1 MFNLFRSQQT
11 AVRIL
16 LGVLLGMVAL
26 SMLLYLIPGAGTPTG
41 DRNDQVVAEIDKE
54 PITIHDVELQ
64 IRNITQNR
72 QISPDVVQVLVPQL
86 IDQAIADRAMAYQ
99 AKKLGFKVSEKDLAT
114 IIRSLGPISTLTPQ
128 QYKMFVE
135 QQGFSV
141 PEFENNVLLKAYQ
154 DSIQNIAMEGV
165 IVTPAEVEAAYKQG
179 NDRVKLEY
187 IPFDAIKLGSE
198 LKPSVDELKRYFNER
213 LGVFNMPETHDLQFI
228 VVDPARVAE
237 SIQVADSQVQDYY
250 NSHKDEYRVPERV
263 KVRHIM
269 ISTASKPKE
278 ELPKLK
284 AKAEDLLKQVK
295 AGGDF
300 SKLAEMNS
308 DDTTSGKQGG
318 DLGWIVRG
326 QMQAPDLETATF
338 ALKPNETSNVITT
351 QYGFDIVQVT
361 EKEQAR
367 LRPLEEAR
375 AGILDKLRQQV
386 GFDRMQALADQ
397 AHAELAKSPQ
407 SAEQIAKK
415 LNLQFDKLDKWTPGG
430 AIPQLG
436 SDSQATAAVQLLKKG
451 EVSQVLQSGGTKLA
465 VAVVTNIN
473 PVRAPDFAEVE
484 ARVRAGYAQDKGT
497 TVVAEKSKKAAEMAK
512 ANGGDLRAI
521 AKSMGLEIKYTDLF
535 TRNGAVEGL
544 GGAAY
549 LSEAFDKPVGTVLGP
564 IFAGNQTI
572 VAKVSEKQAGDMAKF
587 AAEREGLVN
596 QLKGK
601 KSAERQSLLQDS
613 ILNTLIQQ
621 GKIKKHQD
629 VINRLMSR
637 YRS

>member
-1 MFNLFRSQQT
+1 MFNMFRSQQK

-86 IDQAIADRAMAYQ
+86 IDQAIADRAMAYE
-99 AKKLGFKVSEKDLAT
+99 AKKLGFKVSERDLAN

-128 QYKMFVE
+128 QYRMFVE

-165 IVTPAEVEAAYKQG
+165 IVTPAEVEAAYKQT
-179 NDRVKLEY
+179 NDRVRLEY

-198 LKPSVDELKRYFNER
+198 LKPTVDELKTYFNGR

-228 VVDPARVAE
+228 VVDPAKVAE
-237 SIQVADSQVQDYY
+237 TIQVADSQVQDFYK
-250 NSHKDEYRVPERV
+250 SHKDQFRVQERV

-269 ISTASKPKE
+269 VSTAGKPKE

-300 SKLAEMNS
+300 SKLAEKNS

-338 ALKPNETSNVITT
+338 ALKPNEISNLIAT
-351 QYGFDIVQVT
+351 QYGYDIVQVL

-367 LRPLEEAR
+367 MRPLEEVR
-375 AGILDKLRQQV
+375 SEILGTLRTQV
-386 GFDRMQALADQ
+386 GFDRMQTLADQ
-397 AHAELAKSPQ
+397 AHAELSKSPQ
-407 SAEQIAKK
+407 SAEQIAKR
-415 LNLQFDKLDKWTPGG
+415 LNLQFERLDKWTPGG
-430 AIPQLG
+430 AIPPLG
-436 SDSQATAAVQLLKKG
+436 SDPQATAAVQVLKKG
-451 EVSQVLQSGGTKLA
+451 EVSQVLQSGTKLA

-473 PVRAPDFAEVE
+473 PIRAPDFAEVE

-512 ANGGDLRAI
+512 ANGGDLKAV
-521 AKSMGLEIKYTDLF
+521 AKSMGLEVKTTDLF

-549 LSEAFDKPVGTVLGP
+549 LSEAFDKPVGTLLGP
-564 IFAGNQTI
+564 LFTGNQTI
-572 VAKVSEKQAGDMAKF
+572 VAKVSEKQEGDMAKF

-601 KSAERQSLLQDS
+601 KSAERQTLLQDS

-637 YRS
+637 YRG

>member
-1 MFNLFRSQQT
+1 MLNMFRSQQK

-26 SMLLYLIPGAGTPTG
+26 SMLLYLIPGAGTPTV

-99 AKKLGFKVSEKDLAT
+99 AKKLGFKVSEKDLAN

-165 IVTPAEVEAAYKQG
+165 IVTPAEVEAAYKQT

-187 IPFDAIKLGSE
+187 IPFDAVKLGSE
-198 LKPSVDELKRYFNER
+198 LKPTVDELKKYFNER

-228 VVDPARVAE
+228 VVDPAKVAE
-237 SIQVADSQVQDYY
+237 TLQVADSQVQDYY
-250 NSHKDEYRVPERV
+250 NSHKDEFRVHERV

-269 ISTASKPKE
+269 ISTAGKPKD

-284 AKAEDLLKQVK
+284 AKAEDLLKQAK

-300 SKLAEMNS
+300 SKLAEKNS

-318 DLGWIVRG
+318 DLGWVERG

-338 ALKPNETSNVITT
+338 ALKPNEISNLITT
-351 QYGFDIVQVT
+351 QYGYDIVQVL

-367 LRPLEEAR
+367 LRPMDEVR

-386 GFDRMQALADQ
+386 GFDRMQ
-397 AHAELAKSPQ
+397 
-407 SAEQIAKK
+407 
-415 LNLQFDKLDKWTPGG
+415 T
-430 AIPQLG
+430 
-436 SDSQATAAVQLLKKG
+436 
-451 EVSQVLQSGGTKLA
+451 
-465 VAVVTNIN
+465 
-473 PVRAPDFAEVE
+473 
-484 ARVRAGYAQDKGT
+484 
-497 TVVAEKSKKAAEMAK
+497 
-512 ANGGDLRAI
+512 
-521 AKSMGLEIKYTDLF
+521 
-535 TRNGAVEGL
+535 
-544 GGAAY
+544 
-549 LSEAFDKPVGTVLGP
+549 
-564 IFAGNQTI
+564 
-572 VAKVSEKQAGDMAKF
+572 
-587 AAEREGLVN
+587 
-596 QLKGK
+596 
-601 KSAERQSLLQDS
+601 
-613 ILNTLIQQ
+613 
-621 GKIKKHQD
+621 
-629 VINRLMSR
+629 
-637 YRS
+637 

>member
-1 MFNLFRSQQT
+1 MFNMFRSQQK

-16 LGVLLGMVAL
+16 LGVLLGMVAI
-26 SMLLYLIPGAGTPTG
+26 SMLLYLIPGAGTSAGTR
-41 DRNDQVVAEIDKE
+41 DDQVVAEIDKE

-99 AKKLGFKVSEKDLAT
+99 AKKLGFKVSERDLAN

-165 IVTPAEVEAAYKQG
+165 IVTPAEVEAAYKQT

-198 LKPSVDELKRYFNER
+198 LKPTTDELKQYFNER
-213 LGVFNMPETHDLQFI
+213 KGVFTMPETRDLQFVI
-228 VVDPARVAE
+228 VDPVKVAE
-237 SIQVADSQVQDYY
+237 TIQVADAQVQSFY
-250 NSHKDEYRVPERV
+250 NSHRDQFHVPERV

-269 ISTASKPKE
+269 ISTAGKPKD

-300 SKLAEMNS
+300 SKLAEKNS

-338 ALKPNETSNVITT
+338 ALKPNETSNLITT
-351 QYGFDIVQVT
+351 QYGYDIVQVL

-367 LRPLEEAR
+367 MRPLEEVR
-375 AGILDKLRQQV
+375 GEILGTLRQQV

-397 AHAELAKSPQ
+397 ARAEVSKSPQ
-407 SAEQIAKK
+407 SADQIAKK
-415 LNLQFDKLDKWTPGG
+415 LGLEFDKMEKWTPGG
-430 AIPQLG
+430 AIPALS
-436 SDSQATAAVQLLKKG
+436 SDPQATAAVQVLKKG
-451 EVSQVLQSGGTKLA
+451 EVSQVLQAGPKLA

-473 PVRAPDFAEVE
+473 PPRAPDYSEVE

-497 TVVAEKSKKAAEMAK
+497 TVVAEKSKKAAEMVK
-512 ANGGDLRAI
+512 SNGGDLKAV
-521 AKSMGLEIKYTDLF
+521 AKSMGLDVKSTDLF

-549 LSEAFDKPVGTVLGP
+549 LSEAFDKPVGTILGP
-564 IFAGNQTI
+564 LFTGSQTI

-587 AAEREGLVN
+587 AAEREGLLN

-601 KSAERQSLLQDS
+601 KSAERQALLQDS

-621 GKIKKHQD
+621 KKIKKHQD

>member
-1 MFNLFRSQQT
+1 MFDLFRSQQT

-72 QISPDVVQVLVPQL
+72 PISPDVVKVLVPQL

-99 AKKLGFKVSEKDLAT
+99 AKKLGFKVSESDLAG

-128 QYKMFVE
+128 QYRTFVE

-165 IVTPAEVEAAYKQG
+165 IITPAEVEAAYKQT
-179 NDRVKLEY
+179 NDKVKLDY
-187 IPFDAIKLGSE
+187 IPFDPAKLGAE
-198 LKPSVDELKRYFNER
+198 LKPTPDELKQYFMQKR
-213 LGVFNMPETHDLQFI
+213 GAFNLPETRDVQLI
-228 VVDPARVAE
+228 VVDPAKVSE
-237 SIQVADSQVQDYY
+237 SIQVSDTQILSYY
-250 NSHKDEYRVPERV
+250 NSHKDQYRVPERV
-263 KVRHIM
+263 KVRHIVV
-269 ISTASKPKE
+269 STPGRPKE

-284 AKAEDLLKQVK
+284 AKADDLLKQVK

-300 SKLAEMNS
+300 GKLAEKNS
-308 DDTTSGKQGG
+308 DDPSSNTKGG

-326 QMQAPDLETATF
+326 QMSPEIEAATF
-338 ALKPNETSNVITT
+338 ALKPNEISSVVTAP
-351 QYGFDIVQVT
+351 YGYDILQVL
-361 EKEQAR
+361 EKEPAR
-367 LRPLEEAR
+367 LRPYDEVKGEIMGTLR
-375 AGILDKLRQQV
+375 AQV
-386 GFDRMQALADQ
+386 GIERMQTLGDQ
-397 AHAELAKSPQ
+397 ARAELAKSPQ

-415 LNLQFDKLDKWTPGG
+415 LGLEFDKLDKWNPSSP
-430 AIPQLG
+430 IPQLG
-436 SDSQATAAVQLLKKG
+436 PDPQISASVQVLKKG
-451 EVSQVLQSGGTKLA
+451 EVSQVLQTSNKLA

-473 PVRAPDFAEVE
+473 PIRSPELAEVE
-484 ARVRAGYAQDKGT
+484 ARVRAGYALDQGNLL
-497 TVVAEKSKKAAEMAK
+497 VGEKAKKAAEMAK
-512 ANGGDLRAI
+512 SNGGDLKAI
-521 AKSMGLEIKYTDLF
+521 AKSMGLEVKTTDLF

-549 LSEAFDKPVGTVLGP
+549 LSEAFDKPVGTIVGP
-564 IFAGNQTI
+564 VFAGTSTI
-572 VAKVSEKQAGDMAKF
+572 IAKVTEKQAGDMTKF
-587 AAEREGLVN
+587 AAEREGILN

-601 KSAERQSLLQDS
+601 KSAERQLLLQDS

-629 VINRLMSR
+629 VINRMLSR
-637 YRS
+637 YSG

>member
-1 MFNLFRSQQT
+1 MFNMFRSQQK

-41 DRNDQVVAEIDKE
+41 NRDDQVVAEIDKE

-99 AKKLGFKVSEKDLAT
+99 AKKLGFKVSEKDLAN
-114 IIRSLGPISTLTPQ
+114 IIRSLGPISTLSPQ
-128 QYKMFVE
+128 QYRMFVE

-165 IVTPAEVEAAYKQG
+165 IVTPAEVETAYKQT

-187 IPFDAIKLGSE
+187 IPFDAVKLGSE
-198 LKPSVDELKRYFNER
+198 LKPTVDELKKYFNER
-213 LGVFNMPETHDLQFI
+213 LGVFNMPETHDVQFI
-228 VVDPARVAE
+228 VVDPAKVAE
-237 SIQVADSQVQDYY
+237 TIQVADSQVQDFY
-250 NSHKDEYRVPERV
+250 NSHKDQFRVQERV

-269 ISTASKPKE
+269 ISTASKPKD

-300 SKLAEMNS
+300 SKLAEKNS

-338 ALKPNETSNVITT
+338 ALKPNEISNLITT
-351 QYGFDIVQVT
+351 QYGYDIVQVL

-367 LRPLEEAR
+367 LRPLEEVR
-375 AGILDKLRQQV
+375 GEILGTLRTQV
-386 GFDRMQALADQ
+386 GFDRMQTLADQ
-397 AHAELAKSPQ
+397 ARAELAKSPQ

-430 AIPQLG
+430 AIPSLG
-436 SDSQATAAVQLLKKG
+436 SDSQATAAIQLLKKG
-451 EVSQVLQSGGTKLA
+451 EVSQVLQAGTKLA

-473 PVRAPDFAEVE
+473 PIRAPDFAEVE

-512 ANGGDLRAI
+512 ANGGDLKAI
-521 AKSMGLEIKYTDLF
+521 AKSMGLEVKTTDLF

-549 LSEAFDKPVGTVLGP
+549 LSEAFDKPVGTLLGP
-564 IFAGNQTI
+564 LFAGTQTI
-572 VAKVSEKQAGDMAKF
+572 VAKVSEKQPGDMAKF

-601 KSAERQSLLQDS
+601 KSAERQALLQDS

>member
-1 MFNLFRSQQT
+1 MFDLFRSQQK

-16 LGVLLGMVAL
+16 LGVLLGMVAI

-41 DRNDQVVAEIDKE
+41 NRDDQVVAEIDKE

-86 IDQAIADRAMAYQ
+86 IDQAIADRAMAYE
-99 AKKLGFKVSEKDLAT
+99 AKKLGFKVSERDLAN
-114 IIRSLGPISTLTPQ
+114 IIRSLGPISSLTPQ
-128 QYKMFVE
+128 QYRMFVE

-165 IVTPAEVEAAYKQG
+165 IVTPAEVEAAYKQT

-198 LKPSVDELKRYFNER
+198 LKPTTDELKKYFNER

-228 VVDPARVAE
+228 VVDPVKVAE
-237 SIQVADSQVQDYY
+237 TIQVADSQVQSFY
-250 NSHKDEYRVPERV
+250 NSHKDQFRIPERV

-269 ISTASKPKE
+269 ISTAGKPKD

-300 SKLAEMNS
+300 SKLAEKNS

-338 ALKPNETSNVITT
+338 ALKPNEISNLIAT
-351 QYGFDIVQVT
+351 QYGYDIVQVL

-367 LRPLEEAR
+367 LRPMEEVR
-375 AGILDKLRQQV
+375 SEILGTLRQQV
-386 GFDRMQALADQ
+386 GFDRMQTLADQ

-407 SAEQIAKK
+407 GAEQIAKK
-415 LNLQFDKLDKWTPGG
+415 LGLEFDKLDKWTPGG
-430 AIPQLG
+430 AIPPLS
-436 SDSQATAAVQLLKKG
+436 SDPQATTAVQALKKG
-451 EVSQVLQSGGTKLA
+451 DVSQVLQASGKLA
-465 VAVVTNIN
+465 VAVVTNVN
-473 PVRAPDFAEVE
+473 PIRAPDFAEVE

-497 TVVAEKSKKAAEMAK
+497 TVVAEKSKKAAELAK
-512 ANGGDLRAI
+512 SNGGDLKAV
-521 AKSMGLEIKYTDLF
+521 AKSMGLEMKSTELF

-549 LSEAFDKPVGTVLGP
+549 LSEAFDKPVGTILGP
-564 IFAGNQTI
+564 IFAGAQTI

-587 AAEREGLVN
+587 AAERDGLLN
-596 QLKGK
+596 QLKGR
-601 KSAERQSLLQDS
+601 KSAERQALLQDS

-621 GKIKKHQD
+621 KKIKKHQD